1 MELAG
6 NPAVATV
13 QRKGLLAV
21 FFLVSIVVVAATAAC
36 TGQSGSTNT
45 PAPTAAPFP
54 TPTPTPPPDP
64 RAILARTA
72 ERLPDEKFLG
82 FTLEHPVG
90 NTPLATGLV
99 LARAEGAAQ
108 LPDRFRLFLDM
119 EASGTVFK
127 LEVIVVEDAAY
138 MTNLFS
144 GAWEPTPKEQIPFR
158 FDFVTQSLT
167 ALLSDLS
174 GPALVGSEE
183 IDGRQTYHISGMGPT
198 NALAR
203 LIPGTIPDSELPVE
217 LWVNRD
223 DLRLRRV
230 RLAGPLVT
238 NDLPDTVRQLDLQ
251 IPESP
256 PEIEAPE
263 TAPPGR

>member
-1 MELAG
+1 M
-6 NPAVATV
+6 ATV
-13 QRKGLLAV
+13 GRKR
-21 FFLVSIVVVAATAAC
+21 LVSASFSASFMVAILTLATAIAC
-36 TGQSGSTNT
+36 TIQVTLTGT
-45 PAPTAAPFP
+45 PGPTATPLP

-64 RAILARTA
+64 LAILARA
-72 ERLPDEKFLG
+72 SERLLAEEFLG
-82 FTLEHPVG
+82 FTLGHPVG

-108 LPDRFRLFLDM
+108 LPDRFRLFLDV
-119 EASGTVFK
+119 EASGTVFQ
-127 LEVIVVEDAAY
+127 LEVIVVKDAAY

-144 GAWEPTPKEQIPFR
+144 GAWEPTSVEQIPFR

-167 ALLSDLS
+167 YLLTDLRE
-174 GPALVGSEE
+174 PALVGIEE
-183 IDGRQTYHISGMGPT
+183 IDGRQAYHISGMGPT
-198 NALAR
+198 NALAP
-203 LIPGTIPDSELPVE
+203 LIPGTIPDAELAVDI
-217 LWVNRD
+217 WVNRD
-223 DLRLRRV
+223 DMRLRRV

-263 TAPPGR
+263 TASPGH

>member
-1 MELAG
+1 M
-6 NPAVATV
+6 ATV
-13 QRKGLLAV
+13 RRKRLLAT
-21 FFLVSIVVVAATAAC
+21 FFLITILAPVIAAAC
-36 TGQSGSTNT
+36 TTQTSPTDSHPPTVT
-45 PAPTAAPFP
+45 PVP

-64 RAILARTA
+64 RAILARAA
-72 ERLPDEKFLG
+72 ERLVAEESLG

-90 NTPLATGLV
+90 STPLATGLV
-99 LARAEGAAQ
+99 LARAEGVAR
-108 LPDRFRLFLDM
+108 LPNRFRLFLDM

-144 GAWEPTPKEQIPFR
+144 GAWEPTPVQQIPFR

-167 ALLSDLS
+167 SLLSDLRE
-174 GPALVGSEE
+174 PALLGTEQIE
-183 IDGRQTYHISGMGPT
+183 GRRAYHISGMGP
-198 NALAR
+198 ASAMAQ
-203 LIPGTIPDSELPVE
+203 LIPGTIPDSELLAE

-223 DLRLRRV
+223 DMRLRRV
-230 RLAGPLVT
+230 RLAGPLVIY
-238 NDLPDTVRQLDLQ
+238 DLPDTVRQLDLH

-263 TAPPGR
+263 TAMPGQ